1 MDLPED
7 IRIQDNELIEWMYK
21 VKQHLDGIDRTIDH
35 LRDIVVQHRD
45 NQNVM
50 IEGFKQVIERM
61 DGMENYLSNSLKR
74 KETYVNKKTK
84 GYKYE

>member
-74 KETYVNKKTK
+74 KEDYVNKKANI
-84 GYKYE
+84 YKYK

>member
-1 MDLPED
+1 LPED

-74 KETYVNKKTK
+74 KETYLNKKANR
-84 GYKYE
+84 YAKYT